1 MLKKI
6 AVIMWHDRADNPF
19 RIFAKSY
26 ARYRR
31 YGFGIMCKRIN
42 EEYRA
47 LHPYD
52 MFGRSAREK
61 YHEWIAK
68 EESTPTDR
76 QPSARPLISVIVP
89 VYKTELRYLEEML
102 ESVLSQSYGNWEL
115 CIVDD
120 ASGKREI
127 EDLLREYARR
137 DSRIKLFFREENGH
151 ISKACNS
158 ALEMAEGEYAVF
170 LDHDDR
176 IRPNAL
182 HEIALAISENP
193 DLKLIYSD
201 EDKIDERGKRY
212 DPHFKPEWN
221 RDLFYS
227 QNYIAH
233 LAAIDMR
240 LMKELGGFREGF
252 EGSQDYDLYLRVIE
266 RIDDSQIHHIDK
278 ILYHWRATKGSTAK
292 NPEAKSYS
300 TVAGVRALSHHF
312 RNHEGVVVTRGMLP
326 NTYKVDYPVPPA
338 HPPVTIII
346 PTRDGGELLRRCVE
360 SVYDKSYYIN
370 FEILIVDNQ
379 SEDRQTLDYLRRM
392 EREKENFRVIEY
404 DRAFNYSAIN
414 NYAVSRSDSDILIL
428 LNDDVEII
436 SENWMMEMVQHALR
450 SDIGA
455 VGAKLYYD
463 NGTIQ
468 HAGVVLGIGGVA
480 GHGHKY
486 FPRKAH
492 GYFSR
497 LKLIQNC
504 SAVTGACMAVRREL
518 YEEIGGLD
526 EENLPIAFND
536 VDFCLRLGEA
546 GYRNLWTPYAE
557 AYHHESAS
565 RGVDNTPAKLRRFAS
580 EIEYMKRRWGDILT
594 NDPYYS
600 RHLTLEHEDF
610 SIDLR

>member
-1 MLKKI
+1 
-6 AVIMWHDRADNPF
+6 
-19 RIFAKSY
+19 
-26 ARYRR
+26 
-31 YGFGIMCKRIN
+31 
-42 EEYRA
+42 
-47 LHPYD
+47 
-52 MFGRSAREK
+52 
-61 YHEWIAK
+61 
-68 EESTPTDR
+68 
-76 QPSARPLISVIVP
+76 
-89 VYKTELRYLEEML
+89 
-102 ESVLSQSYGNWEL
+102 
-115 CIVDD
+115 
-120 ASGKREI
+120 
-127 EDLLREYARR
+127 
-137 DSRIKLFFREENGH
+137 
-151 ISKACNS
+151 
-158 ALEMAEGEYAVF
+158 
-170 LDHDDR
+170 
-176 IRPNAL
+176 
-182 HEIALAISENP
+182 
-193 DLKLIYSD
+193 
-201 EDKIDERGKRY
+201 
-212 DPHFKPEWN
+212 
-221 RDLFYS
+221 
-227 QNYIAH
+227 
-233 LAAIDMR
+233 
-240 LMKELGGFREGF
+240 
-252 EGSQDYDLYLRVIE
+252 
-266 RIDDSQIHHIDK
+266 
-278 ILYHWRATKGSTAK
+278 
-292 NPEAKSYS
+292 
-300 TVAGVRALSHHF
+300 
-312 RNHEGVVVTRGMLP
+312 
-326 NTYKVDYPVPPA
+326 
-338 HPPVTIII
+338 
-346 PTRDGGELLRRCVE
+346 
-360 SVYDKSYYIN
+360 
-370 FEILIVDNQ
+370 
-379 SEDRQTLDYLRRM
+379 M

-536 VDFCLRLGEA
+536 VDFCLRLREA

-610 SIDLR
+610 SIDVR